1 MAEPTSSPALVPIRV
16 FVGWVFLRA
25 ALIKLAG
32 GWLEQ
37 PRLAPFLEGW
47 LKEDRPWGIFSPFL
61 RHVVLPHAQGWSAVV
76 ACGEVLVGAA
86 LLAGFLTRAAALG
99 GLLLSL
105 AFLLARGDGIEA
117 NPTAPFVVMSFA
129 LLFSHSGRTLGLD
142 AALAD
147 RLPRWL
153 T

>member
-1 MAEPTSSPALVPIRV
+1 MRERPTPALLPVRL

-25 ALIKLAG
+25 ALLKLAG
-32 GWLEQ
+32 GWLDQ
-37 PRLAPFLEGW
+37 PKLGAIVEGW
-47 LKEDRPWGIFSPFL
+47 LREDKPYGLIAPLL
-61 RHVVLPHAQGWSAVV
+61 RGVVVPHAHGFSRFV
-76 ACGEVLVGAA
+76 AGAELVVGAA

-99 GLLLSL
+99 ALLLSTTY
-105 AFLLARGDGIEA
+105 LLARGDGLEA
-117 NPTAPFVVMSFA
+117 NPTAPFIVMAAA
-129 LLFSHSGRTLGLD
+129 LFFSHSGRTLGLD